1 VVRNLPASEQF
12 LGSASELPA
21 LLAAGLIRVLSH
33 QFQDGRTSLVV
44 LSDVSCLERVGD
56 VGLTVP
62 TGLPSPRAEDQE
74 NMKCR

>member
-1 VVRNLPASEQF
+1 MMRNLPASEQF
-12 LGSASELPA
+12 LGSASELSA
-21 LLAAGLIRVLSH
+21 LFAAGLIRVLSRKFH
-33 QFQDGRTSLVV
+33 DGRTSLVV

-62 TGLPSPRAEDQE
+62 TGLPSPRAEDRE